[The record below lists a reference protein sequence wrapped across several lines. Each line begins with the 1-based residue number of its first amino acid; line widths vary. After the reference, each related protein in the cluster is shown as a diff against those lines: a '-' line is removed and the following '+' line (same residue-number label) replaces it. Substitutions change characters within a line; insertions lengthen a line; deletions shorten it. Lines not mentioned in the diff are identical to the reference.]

1 MNDPV
6 KFITDL
12 INLNLKTGPFITGSY
27 MTWLL
32 EKKLGY
38 DPLWLPDDLDIC
50 CTNEEQF
57 SIVKEKLQPLA
68 TTIKETNWLGNSGT
82 YWTIDDFKFQAFVH
96 PVTVQERL
104 YCVDY
109 TMGAIACDGIDYI
122 TNQSTMYDILNKVIR
137 MNENIFDWP
146 VESIMGRYKK
156 YLSRGYIDIAN
167 KTLNRLH
174 KIYDINGTI

>member
-32 EKKLGY
+32 EKEIGY
-38 DPLWLPDDLDIC
+38 NPQWLPDDLDIC

-82 YWTIDDFKFQAFVH
+82 YWTINDFKFQAFVH
-96 PVTVQERL
+96 PITVQERL

-109 TMGAIACDGIDYI
+109 TMGAIASDGVHYI
-122 TNQSTMYDILNKVIR
+122 TNQSTMHDILNKIIR

-146 VESIMGRYKK
+146 VESIMSRYKK
-156 YLSRGYIDIAN
+156 YLSRGYVDIDN
-167 KTLNRLH
+167 KTLNRLN
-174 KIYDINGTI
+174 KIYGVNGTI